1 MPTSKPIGANIRKAN
16 WHNRR
21 LCLRSPLATEVGELG
36 RPNEVHFCAV
46 LTGLSALLQTAR
58 KSRLTSWGGNSAS
71 SCFDD
76 AVSIAGDD
84 VH

>member
-36 RPNEVHFCAV
+36 RPNEVHFLRRVDRFIGAAANGEEIETDIV
-46 LTGLSALLQTAR
+46 GRELGVELLR
-58 KSRLTSWGGNSAS
+58 RRGV
-71 SCFDD
+71 DRRRR
-76 AVSIAGDD
+76 

>member
-46 LTGLSALLQTAR
+46 LTYIGAAANGEEIETDIVGRELGVELLR
-58 KSRLTSWGGNSAS
+58 RRGV
-71 SCFDD
+71 DRRRR
-76 AVSIAGDD
+76 

>member
-1 MPTSKPIGANIRKAN
+1 M
-16 WHNRR
+16 
-21 LCLRSPLATEVGELG
+21 
-36 RPNEVHFCAV
+36 

-76 AVSIAGDD
+76 AVSIAGDESIRFA
-84 VH
+84 VPTGLPHVTTASAAESW